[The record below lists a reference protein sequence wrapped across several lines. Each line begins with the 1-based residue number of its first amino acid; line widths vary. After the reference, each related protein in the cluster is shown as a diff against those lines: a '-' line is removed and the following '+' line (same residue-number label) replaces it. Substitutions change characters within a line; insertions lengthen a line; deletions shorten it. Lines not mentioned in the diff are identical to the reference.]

1 MAKNQFRECHSF
13 EFPTKSL
20 VVYATGSRKWASD
33 DPYHLKVITR
43 TRDSRLLA
51 VKIWTQVQLITLTD
65 WKGEGGMKLCA
76 EGEEHVAPGEKCCH
90 KQME

>member
-43 TRDSRLLA
+43 TRDSSLLA
-51 VKIWTQVQLITLTD
+51 LKTLT
-65 WKGEGGMKLCA
+65 
-76 EGEEHVAPGEKCCH
+76 HVSDFSRNDTQSTALVKRPTLL
-90 KQME
+90 